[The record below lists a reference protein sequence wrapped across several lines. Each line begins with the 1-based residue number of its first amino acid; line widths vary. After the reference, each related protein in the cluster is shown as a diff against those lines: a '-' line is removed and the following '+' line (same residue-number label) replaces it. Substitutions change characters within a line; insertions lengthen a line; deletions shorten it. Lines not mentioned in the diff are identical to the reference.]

1 MSGKG
6 KLKLVVA
13 EDEAALAKVLK
24 LRLEMEGFEVRTA
37 GDGAEAMRLIQADR
51 PDLLLC
57 DLMMPVMDGYEL
69 TRAIKSDPNLR
80 SIPILILTALKAA
93 RETEKLSR
101 LGADGFAS
109 KPFDSKELTAQ
120 IRKLIG

>member
-1 MSGKG
+1 
-6 KLKLVVA
+6 
-13 EDEAALAKVLK
+13 
-24 LRLEMEGFEVRTA
+24 
-37 GDGAEAMRLIQADR
+37 
-51 PDLLLC
+51 
-57 DLMMPVMDGYEL
+57 MMPVMDGYEL
-69 TRAIKSDPNLR
+69 TRAIKSDPKLR